1 MNELISIEVKNS
13 VGTITDNLD
22 KVEVAIKESL
32 KDYEGMI
39 VTEDSI
45 QDSKKVLANIRKEQK
60 ALDDERKTIKKA
72 WMAPYEDFEKR
83 AKNIIKLY
91 DEPIGLIN
99 GQLAEYE
106 EQRKQEKKKL
116 VTDIYLQVKT
126 EQQEDFEYSFDEW
139 ISLDKIY
146 NAKWE
151 NSTYSEKNIKEDMEQ
166 AFSQIKL
173 SVGTIKSMES
183 EFEQVGLEILKNTG
197 DLQSAIRA
205 MQERKRIKEEII
217 AKEETE
223 RKAKEEAEQRAK
235 EEAAQELK
243 TQEET
248 KEEQTET
255 IELVKEKTE
264 ELPFAFE
271 KNISLKVKVKENM
284 LNFLTT
290 FLEENNIKYEV
301 CDE

>member
-32 KDYEGMI
+32 KDYEGI
-39 VTEDSI
+39 VVTEDVI

-72 WMAPYEDFEKR
+72 WMIPYENFEKR

-91 DEPIGLIN
+91 DEPIELIN

-116 VTDIYLQVKT
+116 VKDIYLQVKT

-146 NAKWE
+146 NSKWE
-151 NSTYSEKNIKEDMEQ
+151 NATYSEKNIKEAMEE
-166 AFSQIKL
+166 AFLQIKL

-217 AKEETE
+217 AKEEAE
-223 RKAKEEAEQRAK
+223 RKAKEEAEQRTT
-235 EEAAQELK
+235 EEVKQEVE
-243 TQEET
+243 QEI
-248 KEEQTET
+248 EQE
-255 IELVKEKTE
+255 IKQEIKQDSE